1 MRAWSGVNSVGY
13 DRTCLGGE
21 AMDWDSAVQRE
32 LYRLKVEKVDELKEK
47 AKQVDELKEKAK
59 QVDELKEKAKQVDEL
74 KETNREYDL
83 NNLEKVATSSMSNS
97 EDDTTKILV
106 FGFDGSQRT
115 VKSC

>member
-1 MRAWSGVNSVGY
+1 MGY

-32 LYRLKVEKVDELKEK
+32 LYRLKVELKEKVDELKDK

-106 FGFDGSQRT
+106 FGFDGSQLT